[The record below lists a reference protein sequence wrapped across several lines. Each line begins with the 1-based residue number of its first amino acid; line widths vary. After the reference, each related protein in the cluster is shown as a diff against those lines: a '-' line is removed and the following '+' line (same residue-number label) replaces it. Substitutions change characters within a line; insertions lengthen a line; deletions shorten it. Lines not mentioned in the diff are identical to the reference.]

1 MGIKIKVTS
10 GLFLILALASCA
22 HKSEVVVVPPMTVV
36 EQNDQVV
43 AELTSLGIEAEKTRK
58 GVTIYLP
65 PNINFEENKSDI
77 NLKARSKIAEI
88 SRELNKDYLA
98 HRNIEVAGHTN
109 SNGKPEDNLE
119 LSKNRAQAAAEEL
132 VFSNVLLSRIKVT
145 WHGEG
150 KPRFIEFDAQGKP
163 IIRNQNF
170 NRRVEFIV
178 LDPGKS

>member
-1 MGIKIKVTS
+1 MGIKINVIC
-10 GLFLILALASCA
+10 GLFSILLLGGCA
-22 HKSEVVVVPPMTVV
+22 HNNVSAPMTVV

-43 AELTSLGIEAEKTRK
+43 AELTSLGIEAEKTER

-77 NLKARSKIAEI
+77 NLRARSKIAEI

-98 HRNIEVAGHTN
+98 HRNIEVSGHTN
-109 SNGKPEDNLE
+109 SNGESEDNLN

-132 VFSNVLLSRIKVT
+132 VFSNVLLSRITVT
-145 WHGEG
+145 WHGEEQ
-150 KPRFIEFDAQGKP
+150 PRFPEFNEQGNP
-163 IIRNQNF
+163 IVRNQDF

-178 LDPGKS
+178 LDPNAN